1 MHSRVSNQMISHEEW
16 FRNMK
21 DLRTLG
27 FVKTNGDI
35 VHPIAQ
41 VGKVPLFMQ
50 NEQTKYF
57 KDVFMFKP

>member
-1 MHSRVSNQMISHEEW
+1 
-16 FRNMK
+16 MK

-27 FVKTNGDI
+27 FVKANGDI

-41 VGKVPLFMQ
+41 VGKMPLFMQ

-57 KDVFMFKP
+57 KDVFHVQTITKNLILVG